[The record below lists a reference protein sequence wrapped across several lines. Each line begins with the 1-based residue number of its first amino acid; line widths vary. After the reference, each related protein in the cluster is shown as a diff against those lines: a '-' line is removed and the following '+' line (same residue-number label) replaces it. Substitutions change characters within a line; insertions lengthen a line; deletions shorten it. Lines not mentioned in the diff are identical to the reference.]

1 MNNNKKSIRFSLA
14 IMPLLLLLT
23 NSVFSQ
29 TVVNSLSALKP
40 YLDDN
45 NANVKLAPGTY
56 TIDASDIASGAW
68 GYDVPYF
75 DSYTK
80 TVMHFAGNNSTY
92 DFTGVTIN
100 FDTDLFTSAGSK
112 QIWELQI
119 TGSDNVLKGLTM
131 VDDGTV
137 DDAPSKG
144 VCNIVMDGENNRIQD
159 FHVTIKGSYPY
170 GYGDAFGK
178 GGTNNIIA
186 HRKHSACLV
195 RGESNHVLNSTFIHR
210 SYGHCIFMQAASNPK
225 IEGCYVEGE
234 VRTTD
239 DMLAEEGTGS
249 PADNVDFMTTWG
261 YKLPA
266 GYMMSLGEEG
276 IRAYNAGET
285 VINGV
290 FIERGTSSPTV
301 LNCNVKRMRG
311 GVTLPH
317 ATGTVTVAGCTVRE
331 CEGGYQ
337 LAGGTL
343 TNSSSDCVYG
353 PVYKSAYDNDD
364 PSTLDITILP
374 AEVPYYN
381 GSKSVAYLGN
391 DHGNIT
397 LTGSEAIVDQNL
409 KITLGGY
416 FDGVGLKNGNASSQN
431 DHTGYYLNLT
441 NNTFYPVEIPSGANY
456 NSVISCGTVTNNG
469 SNNTIS
475 SSTNC
480 PSSSCSFLSAFS
492 RIEAENYCDQ
502 SGVDTEPCDEGGL
515 NVGWIDDND
524 WIKFDDVDFGNGAN
538 SVDLRVSSRY
548 TGGTVQLRLGSTSG
562 TLIGTASVPATGQ
575 WQNWTTVTTPISN
588 VSGTQD
594 LYLVFTNGGINI
606 NWLEFSASCASFS
619 GIQAEDFN
627 GMSGIVDEGNNV
639 GFVHNN
645 DWARYEN
652 IDLTCAQSI
661 AVRASSQTNG
671 GSIEVRLGS
680 ALGTLIGTVNIGST
694 GNWNSWQTNTAS
706 ISSTN
711 GTHDVYLVFK
721 GGSGYLFNLDWL
733 EFSTSSSS
741 SREGNLLLMENNLS
755 PEIRIYP
762 NPVTDILNIKNAEG
776 ADVKIYNTSGS
787 LIYKKQNSGS
797 VINISNLE
805 DGILIIHVT
814 DNSVTKVFKVI
825 KQ

>member
-1 MNNNKKSIRFSLA
+1 M
-14 IMPLLLLLT
+14 
-23 NSVFSQ
+23 
-29 TVVNSLSALKP
+29 KP

-137 DDAPSKG
+137 NDAPSKG

-285 VINGV
+285 VVNGV

-317 ATGTVTVAGCTVRE
+317 ATGTVTVSGCTVRE

-364 PSTLDITILP
+364 PSSLDITILP

-502 SGVDTEPCDEGGL
+502 SGIDTEPCDEGGL
-515 NVGWIDDND
+515 NVGWVDDND

-562 TLIGTASVPATGQ
+562 TLIGTASVPVTGQ

-588 VSGTQD
+588 VSDTQD

-606 NWLEFSASCASFS
+606 NWLEFSATCASFS
-619 GIQAEDFN
+619 TIQAEDFN

-645 DWARYEN
+645 DWARYDN

-680 ALGTLIGTVNIGST
+680 ASGTLIGTVNIGST
-694 GNWNSWQTNTAS
+694 GNWNSWQTSTAS

-741 SREGNLLLMENNLS
+741 SREGNLSLMENFLS

-776 ADVKIYNTSGS
+776 TDVKIYNTSGS
-787 LIYKKQNSGS
+787 LIYKKRNSGS